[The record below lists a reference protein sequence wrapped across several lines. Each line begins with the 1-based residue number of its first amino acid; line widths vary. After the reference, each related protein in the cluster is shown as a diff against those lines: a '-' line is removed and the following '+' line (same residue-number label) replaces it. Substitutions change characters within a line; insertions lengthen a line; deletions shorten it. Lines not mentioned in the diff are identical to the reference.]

1 MTTVQRSSTVLEV
14 RAPHD
19 DSVIGEIAWDTE
31 HSVSDKVRLARAA
44 MRDWASAGPVTRERA
59 LLRIAADTEAR
70 LDQVAELLSVEQG
83 KTVKEAKLELDRYL
97 GALTQY
103 AGLASAAGGSHVQL
117 GPGVTGWTE
126 RRPAGLAVGIVPWN
140 FPTSLFGTKL
150 APALAAGCGFLIK
163 PAPTTAAVTRLLVDI
178 AKPALPDGLLDI
190 VVAGPEL
197 SAQLIA
203 DEGVDVIAFTGST
216 PVGRA
221 VAAQAAQRLRR
232 VGLELGGND
241 AIVVRADADL
251 TGAARAIMG
260 TRFYNAGQVCVAPK
274 RLIVAREVAA
284 ELTDLLASKL
294 TRIVPG
300 PGLATGSTMGPLHT
314 SAARD
319 RLEAQV
325 ADAVQHGAE
334 LIGGGR
340 PDSPDTEAGWFVTS
354 SLLLNPGPG
363 ARVRTEETFGPV
375 LTVLTSST
383 DDEAVALAN
392 ETPYG
397 LGASVWS
404 ADLSVALDLGDR
416 LDSGYCWINT
426 IARVYDELPF
436 GGVKDSGFGR
446 EHGHEGLDHYTYSRT
461 VVVGRPGPPR

>member
-1 MTTVQRSSTVLEV
+1 MTSL
-14 RAPHD
+14 RADLLAVHSPHD
-19 DSVIGEIAWDTE
+19 DAVIGEIPWDTSE
-31 HSVSDKVRLARAA
+31 SVARKIERARAA

-59 LLRIAADTEAR
+59 LLQIAADTTLR
-70 LDQVAELLSVEQG
+70 LDEVAELLSLEQG
-83 KTVKEAKLELDRYL
+83 KTLKEAKLELDRYL

-103 AGLASAAGGSHVQL
+103 AGLAVAAGGSHVRL
-117 GPGVTGWTE
+117 GPGVTGWSE

-163 PAPTTAAVTRLLVDI
+163 PAPTTAAVTRLLVEI
-178 AKPALPDGLLDI
+178 AQPALPDGLLDI

-197 SAQLIA
+197 SAELIGSA
-203 DEGVDVIAFTGST
+203 GVDVIAFTGST
-216 PVGRA
+216 QVGRA
-221 VAAQAAQRLRR
+221 VAEVAARRLRR

-241 AIVVRADADL
+241 PVVVRADADL
-251 TGAARAIMG
+251 AGAARAIMG

-274 RLIVAREVAA
+274 RLIAAREVAA
-284 ELTDLLASKL
+284 ELVDLIAAKL
-294 TRIVPG
+294 TKVVPG
-300 PGLATGSTMGPLHT
+300 PGLAAGSTMGPLHT

-319 RLEAQV
+319 RLEAQI
-325 ADAVQHGAE
+325 ADAVDHGAK

-340 PDSPDTEAGWFVTS
+340 PDTPETSDGWFVRP
-354 SLLLNPGPG
+354 SLLVDPDPG
-363 ARVRTEETFGPV
+363 ARVRTEETFGPA
-375 LTVLTSST
+375 LTVLTSR
-383 DDEAVALAN
+383 DDEEAIRLAN

-404 ADLSVALDLGDR
+404 ADQAAALDLGER

-436 GGVKDSGFGR
+436 GGVKDSGYGR
-446 EHGHEGLDHYTYSRT
+446 EHGHEGLEHFTYSRT
-461 VVVGRPGPPR
+461 VVLGGSGPAR

>member
-1 MTTVQRSSTVLEV
+1 MTALQRSSAVLEV

-19 DSVIGEIAWDTE
+19 DSVIGEIAWDTPD
-31 HSVSDKVRLARAA
+31 SVAVKIASARSA
-44 MRDWASAGPVTRERA
+44 MRGWASAGPVTRERA
-59 LLRIAADTEAR
+59 LLRIAAETENR
-70 LDQVAELLSVEQG
+70 LDEVAELLSLEQG
-83 KTVKEAKLELDRYL
+83 KTLKEARLELDRYL

-103 AGLASAAGGSHVQL
+103 AGLASAAGGSHVRL

-140 FPTSLFGTKL
+140 FPASLFGTKL

-163 PAPTTAAVTRLLVDI
+163 PAPTTAAVTRLLVNI
-178 AKPALPDGLLDI
+178 AKQALPEGLLDI

-197 SAQLIA
+197 SSQLIGN
-203 DEGVDVIAFTGST
+203 EGVDVIAFTGST
-216 PVGRA
+216 QVGRA
-221 VAAQAAQRLRR
+221 VAAQAAQRLRP

-251 TGAARAIMG
+251 PSVARAIMG

-274 RLIVAREVAA
+274 RLVVAREVAA
-284 ELTDLLASKL
+284 ELVDLLASKM

-300 PGLATGSTMGPLHT
+300 PGLAAGSTMGPLHT
-314 SAARD
+314 STGRD
-319 RLEAQV
+319 RLEAQI

-340 PDSPDTEAGWFVTS
+340 PDLPGTEGGWFVTP

-363 ARVRTEETFGPV
+363 ARVRTEETFGPALSV
-375 LTVLTSST
+375 LTFST

-404 ADLSVALDLGDR
+404 ADQAAALDLSDR
-416 LDSGYCWINT
+416 LDSGYCWINA

-446 EHGHEGLDHYTYSRT
+446 EHGHEGLAHYTYSRT
-461 VVVGRPGPPR
+461 VVVQRPGPSL